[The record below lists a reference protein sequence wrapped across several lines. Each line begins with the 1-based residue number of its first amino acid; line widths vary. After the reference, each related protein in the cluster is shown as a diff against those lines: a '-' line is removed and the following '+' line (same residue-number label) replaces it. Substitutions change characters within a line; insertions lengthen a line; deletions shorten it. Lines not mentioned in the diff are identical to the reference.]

1 MYMHSSGLFCQ
12 NISQKQGRIAAQLWV
27 KESIIFTRGRRNIL
41 GQVVILV
48 LEKDKVREI
57 N

>member
-1 MYMHSSGLFCQ
+1 LPEYFPEAGENCRHSCGS
-12 NISQKQGRIAAQLWV
+12 
-27 KESIIFTRGRRNIL
+27 ESIIFTRAEEIS